1 MARYR
6 APRGTF
12 DILPEDWP
20 YWNYVISKA
29 REVAALYGYQEIE
42 TPIFESTSLFVRG
55 VGEGTDIVDKEM
67 YSFKDKGKTDLTLR
81 PEFTAGVMRA
91 YVEHGM
97 HTRPK
102 PVKLFSIGPLFRYER
117 PQAGRFREFHQ
128 FNVEAIGSQDPALDF
143 EIMSMAWQF
152 LEELGFKGL
161 SFQINSTGC
170 PKCRPIYVEAL
181 KKYYMEHYDE
191 ICEDDKRR
199 LERNPLRVLDCK
211 NPKCQPVIAGAPK
224 ITDYLCDECRDHF
237 SALRR
242 YLDTAGK
249 KYTLNHRLVRG
260 LDYYTKT
267 VFEVWAAGIGAQNAV
282 CGGGRYDGLVEE
294 IGGPPTPGV
303 GFAVG
308 IERVVMMLKAQGVK
322 VPEPQ
327 APEVFVAY
335 LGESAKE
342 EAVML
347 SQELRSEHI
356 SAILS
361 FDKRGLKGQL
371 RDANRWKAKYTIIIG
386 EEEIARGEVTVRDME
401 SGEQSNIERKTLIG
415 WLREKLGKKS

>member
-1 MARYR
+1 MAQQYK

-29 REVAALYGYQEIE
+29 REIAEIYGYREIE

-67 YSFKDKGKTDLTLR
+67 YSFEDKGKTDLTLR

-97 HTRPK
+97 HTKPQ

-161 SFQINSTGC
+161 SFQVNSTGC
-170 PKCRPIYVEAL
+170 PKCRPGYVKAL
-181 KKYYMEHYDE
+181 KEYYMQHYDE

-211 NPKCQPVIAGAPK
+211 NPKCQPVIANAPR
-224 ITDYLCDECRDHF
+224 ITDYLCDECREHF
-237 SALRR
+237 EALRR
-242 YLDTAGK
+242 YLDAAGK
-249 KYTLNHRLVRG
+249 RYTVNHRLVRG

-267 VFEVWAAGIGAQNAV
+267 VFEVWAEGIGAQNAV

-308 IERVVMMLKAQGVK
+308 LERVVMMLKSQGVK
-322 VPEPQ
+322 VPE
-327 APEVFVAY
+327 APSPSVFVAY
-335 LGESAKE
+335 LGGQAKH

-347 SQELRSEHI
+347 AQKLRAHHI
-356 SAILS
+356 PTVLS
-361 FDKRGLKGQL
+361 FGKRGLKGQL
-371 RDANRWKAKYTIIIG
+371 RNANRWGVKYAVILG
-386 EEEIARGEVTVRDME
+386 EEEIERGQVTVRDMI
-401 SGEQSNIERKTLIG
+401 SGEQVQVGREELLG
-415 WLREKLGKKS
+415 WLEKRLNG

>member
-1 MARYR
+1 LAQQYK

-29 REVAALYGYQEIE
+29 REIAEIYGYREIE

-67 YSFKDKGKTDLTLR
+67 YSFEDKGKTDLTLR

-97 HTRPK
+97 HTKPQ

-161 SFQINSTGC
+161 SFQVNSTGC
-170 PKCRPIYVEAL
+170 PKCRPGYVKAL
-181 KKYYMEHYDE
+181 KEYYMQHYDE
-191 ICEDDKRR
+191 ICDDDKRR

-211 NPKCQPVIAGAPK
+211 NPKCQPVIANAPK
-224 ITDYLCDECRDHF
+224 ITDYLCDECREHF
-237 SALRR
+237 EALRR
-242 YLDTAGK
+242 YLDAAGK
-249 KYTLNHRLVRG
+249 RYTVNHRLVRG

-267 VFEVWAAGIGAQNAV
+267 VFEVWAEGIGAQNAV

-308 IERVVMMLKAQGVK
+308 LERVVMMLKSQGVK
-322 VPEPQ
+322 VPD
-327 APEVFVAY
+327 APSPSVFVAY
-335 LGESAKE
+335 LGDKAKD

-347 SQELRSEHI
+347 AQRLRANHI
-356 SAILS
+356 PTVLS
-361 FDKRGLKGQL
+361 FGKRGLKGQL
-371 RDANRWKAKYTIIIG
+371 RNANRWGVKYTLILG
-386 EEEIARGEVTVRDME
+386 EEEIERGQVTVRDMS
-401 SGEQSNIERKTLIG
+401 SGEQVQVGQEELLS
-415 WLREKLGKKS
+415 WLDKRLNA

>member
-1 MARYR
+1 MAQQYK

-29 REVAALYGYQEIE
+29 REIAEIYGYREIE

-67 YSFKDKGKTDLTLR
+67 YSFEDKGKTDLTLR

-97 HTRPK
+97 HTKPQ

-161 SFQINSTGC
+161 SFQVNSTGC
-170 PKCRPIYVEAL
+170 PKCRPGYVKAL
-181 KKYYMEHYDE
+181 KEYYMQHYDE
-191 ICEDDKRR
+191 ICDDDKRR

-211 NPKCQPVIAGAPK
+211 NPKCQPVIANAPK
-224 ITDYLCDECRDHF
+224 ITDYLCDECREHF
-237 SALRR
+237 EALRR
-242 YLDTAGK
+242 YLDAAGK
-249 KYTLNHRLVRG
+249 RYTVNHRLVRG

-267 VFEVWAAGIGAQNAV
+267 VFEVWAEGIGAQNAV

-308 IERVVMMLKAQGVK
+308 LERVVMMLKSQGVK
-322 VPEPQ
+322 VPD
-327 APEVFVAY
+327 APSPSVFVAY
-335 LGESAKE
+335 LGDKAKD

-347 SQELRSEHI
+347 AQRLRANHI
-356 SAILS
+356 PTVLS
-361 FDKRGLKGQL
+361 FGKRGLKGQL
-371 RDANRWKAKYTIIIG
+371 RNANRWGVKYTLILG
-386 EEEIARGEVTVRDME
+386 EEEIERGQVTVRDMS
-401 SGEQSNIERKTLIG
+401 SGEQVQVGQEDLLS
-415 WLREKLGKKS
+415 WLDKRLNA